1 MKISDFLK
9 KSLRGELVDTQFL
22 LFSARSKRQS
32 AVTKPQALFSS
43 AEALAESSDY
53 FRSCKSFTCLSLS
66 QAYYIIAVLF
76 PSDKLLDDPQAAVI
90 ELQDYDAVEEAISLT
105 DYGYASD
112 SDLDEEEEETS
123 TTVLEDS
130 R

>member
-1 MKISDFLK
+1 MP
-9 KSLRGELVDTQFL
+9 
-22 LFSARSKRQS
+22 SAQITFV
-32 AVTKPQALFSS
+32 AVSHLHACHHSTK
-43 AEALAESSDY
+43 LA
-53 FRSCKSFTCLSLS
+53 TL
-66 QAYYIIAVLF
+66 IAVLF

-90 ELQDYDAVEEAISLT
+90 ELQDYDTVEEAISLT

-123 TTVLEDS
+123 TTAPEDS